1 MLSKHSNKEDKW
13 IANYFVDNYMY
24 RRCVGYREIP
34 FKMATQDQSS
44 PQEDIDETALRMVFS
59 KLVEKLKAVD
69 VIDQFYE
76 NNLLRR
82 EKYQGILD
90 VCSKEDSKTLNRRVL
105 MAISRRPSG
114 YATKLA
120 EILRK
125 KDSSLADALEK
136 GE

>member
-1 MLSKHSNKEDKW
+1 
-13 IANYFVDNYMY
+13 MY

-34 FKMATQDQSS
+34 FKMATRDQSS

-82 EKYQGILD
+82 EEYQGILD
-90 VCSKEDSKTLNRRVL
+90 VCSKEDSKTVNRRVL

-114 YATKLA
+114 YATKLE

-125 KDSSLADALEK
+125 KDSSLANALEK